1 MNNLSRFGHITSI
14 QDGTE
19 KHQQKLMLRGSKK
32 KSEQIKMTQSRR
44 TKWNTITGTSKN
56 SP

>member
-32 KSEQIKMTQSRR
+32 KSEQIKMTQRRR